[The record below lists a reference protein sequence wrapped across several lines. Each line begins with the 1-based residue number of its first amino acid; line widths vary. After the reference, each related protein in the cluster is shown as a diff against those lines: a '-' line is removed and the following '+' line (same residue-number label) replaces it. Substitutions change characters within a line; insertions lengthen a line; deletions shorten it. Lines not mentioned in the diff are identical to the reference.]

1 MRPARERQRGILV
14 GMRVRLLALSAVC
27 ALGLPACASSGD
39 GDQGDVRSV
48 RTTPPS
54 SPPRSPL
61 DLPRGVPL
69 RSSGAPANA
78 GQLKVIRAWTDALRG
93 GDVAAASA
101 QWAVPARVQ
110 NATPLIEL
118 SSRAAVRLFQA
129 SLPCGARVT
138 DSAGAPR
145 GFTIVT
151 VRLTRRRG
159 GNCGSGTGN
168 SARTAILVRGGKIV
182 EWYRLPDDPDDGP
195 GSTPGGGETTI

>member
-1 MRPARERQRGILV
+1 MRSQ
-14 GMRVRLLALSAVC
+14 LLALGAIC
-27 ALGLPACASSGD
+27 ALGLPACAGSGND
-39 GDQGDVRSV
+39 DPDSARGV
-48 RTTPPS
+48 RTAPQSTTP
-54 SPPRSPL
+54 RGPL

-69 RSSGAPANA
+69 RSSGAPADP

-101 QWAVPARVQ
+101 QWAVPSRVQ

-118 SSRAAVRLFQA
+118 RSRAAVRLFQT
-129 SLPCGARVT
+129 SLPCGALVT

-151 VRLTRRRG
+151 VRLTKRRG
-159 GNCGSGTGN
+159 GDCGSGAGS

-182 EWYRLPDDPDDGP
+182 EWYRLPDDPDGP
-195 GSTPGGGETTI
+195 GPTTGGSDQKAI

>member
-1 MRPARERQRGILV
+1 M
-14 GMRVRLLALSAVC
+14 LAVSVLC
-27 ALGLPACASSGD
+27 ALGLPACASSGND
-39 GDQGDVRSV
+39 HQDAARSG
-48 RTTPPS
+48 RTAPSTTPG
-54 SPPRSPL
+54 SPL

-69 RSSGAPANA
+69 RSSGAPANPA
-78 GQLKVIRAWTDALRG
+78 QLRVIRAWTDALRG

-101 QWAVPARVQ
+101 QWAVPSKVQ

-129 SLPCGARVT
+129 SLPCGALVT

-159 GNCGSGTGN
+159 GECGSGTGN

-182 EWYRLPDDPDDGP
+182 EWYRLPDEPDEPDGP
-195 GSTPGGGETTI
+195 DPTPGGGDETTI